1 MAMLDGLQFIHT
13 SRPLLRPGIDGI
25 AHADLSVHATVEAV
39 VPHRLGHQQDGDRQQ
54 AQGAD
59 GSQNGMAWART
70 ISLVVR
76 DWLVW
81 SDIPEWFHQTD
92 HALDRLGCLVPAV

>member
-59 GSQNGMAWART
+59 GSQNRDGVGT
-70 ISLVVR
+70 HHLPGCQGLVVVVR
-76 DWLVW
+76 HTWMV
-81 SDIPEWFHQTD
+81 SPN
-92 HALDRLGCLVPAV
+92 